1 MDPIIREWP
10 RVAVIVLNWNGWKD
24 TLECLESLRHLDYPA
39 FKTILVDNGSTND
52 SVARIEEWRQGKM
65 SGTDLAILRTG
76 ENLGFAGGNN
86 AGIRHALDAGFDFVW
101 LLNNDTIVEERSLI
115 ELVRL
120 ARTDEA
126 IGAAGSLV
134 LFHRAPDRINSAG
147 IRVGRFGR
155 RARLLGLNR
164 DKTERE
170 FLQRREVDAVS
181 GCSMLLL
188 ARALRQVGLLDER
201 YFLYLE
207 EVDLCTRL
215 RQQGFRCWVVPESIV
230 FHKQWGSIQPYPE
243 LADYYLSRSQVLYI
257 RKFSSGLHAL
267 LGHALF
273 FGKYLPLVIL
283 RSLRIRDFSCF
294 KAFRLGMRHGFS
306 GRYEYRWP
314 LKAREGAPESGP

>member
-1 MDPIIREWP
+1 MNPQNREWP

-24 TLECLESLRHLDYPA
+24 TLECLESLRRLDYPA

-52 SVARIEEWRQGKM
+52 SAARIAEWRQGKM
-65 SGTDLAILRTG
+65 DEAELTIIRTE

-86 AGIRHALDAGFDFVW
+86 VGIRHALDAGFDFVW
-101 LLNNDTIVEERSLI
+101 LLNNDTIVDERSLI

-120 ARTDEA
+120 ARADER

-147 IRVGRFGR
+147 ICVGRFGR

-164 DKTERE
+164 NKSEAE
-170 FLQRREVDAVS
+170 FLKRREVDAVS
-181 GCSMLLL
+181 GCSMLLRS
-188 ARALRQVGLLDER
+188 RALRDVGLLDER

-215 RQQGFRCWVVPESIV
+215 KQKEFRCWVVPESIIW
-230 FHKQWGSIQPYPE
+230 HKQWGSIQPYPE

-267 LGHALF
+267 LDHALF
-273 FGKYLPLVIL
+273 FGKCLPLVLL
-283 RSLRIRDFSCF
+283 RSLKIRDFACF
-294 KAFRLGMRHGFS
+294 KAFWLGMHHGFS
-306 GRYEYRWP
+306 GRFDYRWP
-314 LKAREGAPESGP
+314 LKARAETSSGEG